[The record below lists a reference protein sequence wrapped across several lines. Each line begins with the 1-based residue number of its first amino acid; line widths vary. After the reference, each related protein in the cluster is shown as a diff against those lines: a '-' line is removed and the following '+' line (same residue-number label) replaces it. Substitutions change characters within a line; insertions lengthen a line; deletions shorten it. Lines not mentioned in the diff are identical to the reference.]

1 MSRNFG
7 VGQRDMTR
15 AASVIL
21 NQSREKGGLS
31 FSSVST
37 LLNRFDKFKA
47 FAKENGVAR
56 FERVTPELVRD
67 YGIHL
72 KNSDYSASYQQ
83 NMLSAVNS
91 VLTRAHEYGGRK
103 WEPITGRNVG
113 LQSRS
118 FVRTEPT
125 AQPTQ
130 VEAALTAMS
139 PRAAAVAK
147 LAYELGLRSK
157 EAALLNAHSALREAQ
172 TKGSVSISD
181 GTKGGRP
188 RVIPLLN
195 TRQLRALEAAA
206 QVQKDG
212 KSLIPTDQNW
222 NQFKNGELKDNRAL
236 LHHHGIKGYHELR
249 SAYAANRYFTLTR
262 HQAPCNGGAITN
274 KQQDRK
280 ARECIAQEL
289 GHSRIDVITNYI
301 GGR

>member
-7 VGQRDMTR
+7 IGQRDMTR

-21 NQSREKGGLS
+21 NRSRENGGLS

-56 FERVTPELVRD
+56 FERVTPELVRE
-67 YGIHL
+67 YGLQL

-91 VLTRAHEYGGRK
+91 VLTRAHEYIGSR
-103 WEPITGRNVG
+103 WEPITGKNVG

-125 AQPTQ
+125 VQIKP

-139 PRAAAVAK
+139 PHAAAVAT

-157 EAALLNAHSALREAQ
+157 EAALLNAKATLKEAQ
-172 TKGSVSISD
+172 IKGYVTVTE

-188 RVIPLLN
+188 RQVPIFN
-195 TRQLRALEAAA
+195 TKQLEALKTAA
-206 QVQKDG
+206 QIQNNG
-212 KSLIPTDQNW
+212 KSLIPTNQNW
-222 NQFKNGELKDNRAL
+222 SQFKNGELKDNRAL

-274 KQQDRK
+274 KHQDRQ

-289 GHSRIDVITNYI
+289 GHGRIDVIANYI

>member
-56 FERVTPELVRD
+56 FERVTPELVRE
-67 YGIHL
+67 YGLQL

-91 VLTRAHEYGGRK
+91 VLTRAHEYIGSR
-103 WEPITGRNVG
+103 WEPITGKNVG

-125 AQPTQ
+125 AQPKQ

-139 PRAAAVAK
+139 PRAAAVAG
-147 LAYELGLRSK
+147 LAHELGLRSK
-157 EAALLNAHSALREAQ
+157 EAALLNAQSALKEAQ
-172 TKGSVSISD
+172 IRGIVTVSD

-188 RVIPLLN
+188 RQVPIFN
-195 TRQLRALEAAA
+195 TKQLEALKTAA
-206 QVQKDG
+206 QIQNNG
-212 KSLIPTDQNW
+212 KSLIPTNQNW
-222 NQFKNGELKDNRAL
+222 SQFKNGELKENRAVL
-236 LHHHGIKGYHELR
+236 QQHGIKGYHELR

-262 HQAPCNGGAITN
+262 HQAPCNGGSITN
-274 KQQDRK
+274 KAQDKQIRK
-280 ARECIAQEL
+280 YIAQEL
-289 GHSRIDVITNYI
+289 GHGRIDVIANYI